1 MTAMM
6 TSSCLCG
13 AAKLSFSLG
22 SDQIVAKVNH
32 LFLPRLRRP
41 LPPPHLTLHKPYPKP
56 TNIPPPPQ
64 FLCHCTEDRK
74 ITGSMFATNLILVLK
89 TPLYANS
96 PPQQAPTLHPFRQ
109 TRPPPK
115 SSPLPIPSPV
125 PTTNTPAPSSH
136 ATPQPAD
143 SAHSVTSHFCPSC
156 GATMDRTSSGFPVM
170 VVIKI
175 GTVDDAS
182 LVEGVPRLEVE
193 QFVRTGVGWL
203 GAVQGGEGPRR
214 EVRNLFLLKRGF

>member
-41 LPPPHLTLHKPYPKP
+41 LPPPNLTLHKPYPKP

-115 SSPLPIPSPV
+115 SSPLAIPSPV

-136 ATPQPAD
+136 AHPAARRLSTQRD
-143 SAHSVTSHFCPSC
+143 ISFLPVVRGHYGPHLIGLSRDGRHQDWDC
-156 GATMDRTSSGFPVM
+156 G
-170 VVIKI
+170 
-175 GTVDDAS
+175 
-182 LVEGVPRLEVE
+182 
-193 QFVRTGVGWL
+193 
-203 GAVQGGEGPRR
+203 
-214 EVRNLFLLKRGF
+214 